1 MRKLLIMDEGILG
14 RRINRLQ
21 STVMIMVFHHLG
33 ARFSF
38 SSPLTCEIC
47 GLGHKRKGY
56 WMSCWK
62 QLKCESMKASESD
75 AIF

>member
-1 MRKLLIMDEGILG
+1 MITKKKKKIPFHLAAGRMMRKLLIMDEGILG

-38 SSPLTCEIC
+38 SSPLTCE
-47 GLGHKRKGY
+47 L
-56 WMSCWK
+56 MS
-62 QLKCESMKASESD
+62 LMPSFDVYEVP
-75 AIF
+75 